1 MSKFRQVMES
11 GVRFKMKRKIIITK
25 TYVIRVLVILILISS
40 LIIMSKIELGFLAY
54 SNGAKTLDMRF
65 GYNASDVFKLFTS
78 LGAEG
83 RLIYVRYLCDDFIFT
98 VSYALV
104 QNYILKFVMGKTM
117 LNSRWRVLLSIAYF
131 RAFFDAMENIFILI
145 LLNSFPSM
153 LLSLVTVASSV
164 TRLKFILLGMW
175 LFAIPVSLVAR
186 LIIKKVKTEVI

>member
-131 RAFFDAMENIFILI
+131 RAFFDAMENIFIII